1 MSSPARRRELE
12 ALREEAARQERL
24 ELIRVSNLSIYERM
38 SEAQTIHDMKAVIEM
53 VCERAGIDIY
63 E

>member
-24 ELIRVSNLSIYERM
+24 ELIRVANLSIYERM
-38 SEAQTIHDMKAVIEM
+38 SEATTLADMKAVIEM

>member
-24 ELIRVSNLSIYERM
+24 ELIRVANLSIYEHM
-38 SEAQTIHDMKAVIEM
+38 SEATTLADMKSVIEM
-53 VCERAGIDIY
+53 VC
-63 E
+63 